1 MNPPGELVE
10 KDSYSQKEVSDYLG
24 LHYSIIS
31 RWLKKNQL
39 QFKHLFACVH
49 ARLII
54 TPFFEKE
61 KRMGKFL
68 RIVLALVF
76 SAVFGL
82 TANAMAKGHKHSHS
96 FAKRVHK
103 LAVNNAVSNLDD
115 DELEIWLGM
124 NKWDGK
130 YGIFYA
136 IWFGVEGGDGI
147 SEVKKIQIK
156 APNGKKFKTNNKL
169 AFSGLEYE
177 AWGMEFS
184 EFEDNFPEGKYSI
197 NASSETKEMA
207 NFDVAYDFPS
217 TPIIT
222 YPNEGDTDIPTS
234 FTIEWEQLNDNDL
247 DGLWIFIE
255 SVDGDD
261 LEFEKELSLDATSF
275 TFSDGLLNPNTEYQV
290 GINAFIEDDNGERES
305 TRAIFFTTGSVK

>member
-1 MNPPGELVE
+1 
-10 KDSYSQKEVSDYLG
+10 
-24 LHYSIIS
+24 
-31 RWLKKNQL
+31 
-39 QFKHLFACVH
+39 
-49 ARLII
+49 
-54 TPFFEKE
+54 
-61 KRMGKFL
+61 
-68 RIVLALVF
+68 
-76 SAVFGL
+76 
-82 TANAMAKGHKHSHS
+82 
-96 FAKRVHK
+96 
-103 LAVNNAVSNLDD
+103 
-115 DELEIWLGM
+115 
-124 NKWDGK
+124 
-130 YGIFYA
+130 
-136 IWFGVEGGDGI
+136 
-147 SEVKKIQIK
+147 
-156 APNGKKFKTNNKL
+156 
-169 AFSGLEYE
+169 
-177 AWGMEFS
+177 MEFS